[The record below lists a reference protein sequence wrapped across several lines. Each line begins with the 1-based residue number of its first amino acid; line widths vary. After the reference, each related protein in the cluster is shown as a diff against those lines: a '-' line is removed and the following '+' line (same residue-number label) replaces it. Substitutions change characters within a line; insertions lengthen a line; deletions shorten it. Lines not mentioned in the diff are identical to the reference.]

1 MRMIKLADRYYNDFA
16 INKIAILKSSPGT
29 PFVLGGG
36 IVTKFILL
44 LNDNLHFAD
53 KYNALRSE

>member
-36 IVTKFILL
+36 V
-44 LNDNLHFAD
+44 
-53 KYNALRSE
+53 S

>member
-36 IVTKFILL
+36 YRNEIHPVIKRQSAFCG
-44 LNDNLHFAD
+44 
-53 KYNALRSE
+53 